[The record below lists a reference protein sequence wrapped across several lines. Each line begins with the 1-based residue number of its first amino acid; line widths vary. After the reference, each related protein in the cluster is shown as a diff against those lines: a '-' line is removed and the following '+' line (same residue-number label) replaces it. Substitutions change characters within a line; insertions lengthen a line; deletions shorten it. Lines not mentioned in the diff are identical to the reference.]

1 MGSRDSW
8 STNWGAALAGSL
20 REDKANRKG
29 VTLEMVRIAIE
40 VRSGVA
46 RFRVGIQASSIQRAV
61 SLAQN
66 LYSAS
71 DVRVIFP
78 IDPEG
83 FFVEDVLAKD
93 GLIEGGKSQK
103 EQDELAA

>member
-1 MGSRDSW
+1 MGPRDSW
-8 STNWGAALAGSL
+8 SSNWGAALAGSL
-20 REDKANRKG
+20 REETASRKG
-29 VTLEMVRIAIE
+29 VILEMVRVAIE

-61 SLAQN
+61 SLAQR
-66 LYSAS
+66 LYTAS

-83 FFVEDVLAKD
+83 FFVEDVFAKER
-93 GLIEGGKSQK
+93 LIEGGKPQQ
-103 EQDELAA
+103 EQDKLAA

>member
-8 STNWGAALAGSL
+8 STIWGAALAGSL
-20 REDKANRKG
+20 REERPSRKG
-29 VTLEMVRIAIE
+29 VILEMVRVAIE

-46 RFRVGIQASSIQRAV
+46 RFRVGIQSSSIQRAV

-78 IDPEG
+78 IDPERL
-83 FFVEDVLAKD
+83 FVEDVLAKE
-93 GLIEGGKSQK
+93 GLVEGGKPQK
-103 EQDELAA
+103 EQHEWAA

>member
-1 MGSRDSW
+1 LGSCSGRFPPR
-8 STNWGAALAGSL
+8 
-20 REDKANRKG
+20 RETEQKG
-29 VTLEMVRIAIE
+29 RILEMVRVAIE

-46 RFRVGIQASSIQRAV
+46 RFRVGIQSSSIQRAV

-78 IDPEG
+78 IDPEH
-83 FFVEDVLAKD
+83 FFVEDVLVKE
-93 GLIEGGKSQK
+93 GLIERGKPQK

>member
-1 MGSRDSW
+1 MGSRYSW
-8 STNWGAALAGSL
+8 STIWGAAQAGSL
-20 REDKANRKG
+20 REDKASRKG
-29 VTLEMVRIAIE
+29 VILEMVRVAIE
-40 VRSGVA
+40 VGCGVA
-46 RFRVGIQASSIQRAV
+46 RFRVGIQSSSIQRAV

-78 IDPEG
+78 IDPED
-83 FFVEDVLAKD
+83 FVVEDVLAKE
-93 GLIEGGKSQK
+93 GLIEGGKPQK

>member
-1 MGSRDSW
+1 MCSRDSW
-8 STNWGAALAGSL
+8 SSNWGAALAGSL
-20 REDKANRKG
+20 REDKASRK
-29 VTLEMVRIAIE
+29 VVILAMVRVSIE

-46 RFRVGIQASSIQRAV
+46 RFRVGIQSSSIQRAV
-61 SLAQN
+61 SLVQR

-83 FFVEDVLAKD
+83 FFVEDALGAE
-93 GLIEGGKSQK
+93 GLIERGKPL
-103 EQDELAA
+103 EEELAA

>member
-1 MGSRDSW
+1 
-8 STNWGAALAGSL
+8 
-20 REDKANRKG
+20 
-29 VTLEMVRIAIE
+29 MVRVAIE

-46 RFRVGIQASSIQRAV
+46 RFRVGIHSSSIQRAV

-66 LYSAS
+66 WYSAS

-78 IDPEG
+78 LDPEG
-83 FFVEDVLAKD
+83 FFVEDVLDKE
-93 GLIEGGKSQK
+93 GLIERGNPQE

>member
-1 MGSRDSW
+1 MY
-8 STNWGAALAGSL
+8 WGPALAGSL
-20 REDKANRKG
+20 REDKASRKG
-29 VTLEMVRIAIE
+29 VILEMVRLAIE

-46 RFRVGIQASSIQRAV
+46 RFRVGIQSSSIHRAV

-66 LYSAS
+66 SYSAS

-78 IDPEG
+78 IDPER
-83 FFVEDVLAKD
+83 FFVEDAFTKE
-93 GLIEGGKSQK
+93 GLIEGGKPQK